1 MDYKKDQ
8 KNVHNEIEHV
18 VNEKRLVRV
27 MFLVAILGLLASL
40 ILPFV
45 LK

>member
-1 MDYKKDQ
+1 MDYKKD
-8 KNVHNEIEHV
+8 KNNVQDEVGHI

-27 MFLVAILGLLASL
+27 MFLVAILGLLASV